1 MASTSYTLKSINFLL
16 NWEIVTE
23 ILLYCRR
30 KSFVSLFPSLFFLS
44 SLSFLLIL
52 NLLRIFSP

>member
-1 MASTSYTLKSINFLL
+1 MASTSYILKSINFLL
-16 NWEIVTE
+16 NWKIVNE

-52 NLLRIFSP
+52 NLLRNFSP